1 MLGEDTGPTE
11 EEKIRDINKKIEEAL
26 NDIPY
31 KIINKKCRFCE
42 GEVEGNIG
50 YPVYCGHCGEKNG

>member
-1 MLGEDTGPTE
+1 M
-11 EEKIRDINKKIEEAL
+11 RDINKKIEEAL

-42 GEVEGNIG
+42 SEVEGNIG
-50 YPVYCGHCGEKNG
+50 YPIYCGHCGEKIG